1 MKDIALYALEALT
14 KAGADKASCG
24 VAKGRSDEFN
34 IEANK
39 FTLLRTLFNDSLSL
53 KALVGGRKGTATV
66 NKLDKDSI
74 DDAVANCIT
83 LANSA
88 EPDEAEDIAPLSE
101 NKDFDQSIGGADLA
115 KLFERSKE
123 YLEQVQDEFPK
134 IMLEGFSSSFGGG
147 EYAYVN
153 SNGVIFTGKK
163 ESYGFSSMFIA
174 KDGEKTSSFNGAG
187 GSLLNLDKA
196 FIESPLHRSQL
207 EDSVKS
213 LDTRMF
219 DGTHKGKIIVT
230 PTCYDIWGTIIGCFL
245 SDGALIE
252 GTSLWKDRL
261 GEKVADACLTMRS
274 IPLDPSIVNGERF
287 TADGFLSANND
298 FILEGVLKSFAL
310 GLYGS
315 KKTGKP
321 RAANTS
327 HYTLEIVPGNTPLE
341 EMIKGID
348 KGILLNRFSGA
359 SPGPSGDVSGIAKNS
374 FLIENGKIADALK
387 ETMVSFN
394 VQDAIN
400 NIVAISKEKVV
411 DGGGIMPWCAFDG
424 ITISGK

>member
-1 MKDIALYALEALT
+1 MKDIALYALEALK

-24 VAKGRSDEFN
+24 VAKGRNDEFN

-53 KALVGGRKGTATV
+53 KALIGGRKGTASV

-74 DDAVANCIT
+74 DEAVANCIT
-83 LANSA
+83 LAKSA

-115 KLFERSKE
+115 KLFQRSKE

-134 IMLEGFSSSFGGG
+134 IILEGFSSSFGGG
-147 EYAYVN
+147 EYAYAN

-163 ESYGFSSMFIA
+163 ENYGFSSMFIA
-174 KDGEKTSSFNGAG
+174 KDGEKTSSFNGSG
-187 GSLLNLDKA
+187 GALLDLNKA
-196 FIESPLHRSQL
+196 FMESPLHRSQL

-219 DGTHKGKIIVT
+219 EGTHKGRIIVT
-230 PTCYDIWGTIIGCFL
+230 PTCYDIWATIIGCFL

-261 GEKVADACLTMRS
+261 GEKVADSCLTMRS
-274 IPLDPSIVNGERF
+274 IPLHPSIVNGERF
-287 TADGFLSANND
+287 TGDGFLSENND
-298 FILEGVLKSFAL
+298 FILDGVLKSFAI
-310 GLYGS
+310 GLYAS
-315 KKTGKP
+315 NKTGKP

-327 HYTLEIVPGNTPLE
+327 HYTLEVVPGNTSLD
-341 EMIKGID
+341 EMVKGID

-374 FLIENGKIADALK
+374 FLIENGKIADALQ

-400 NIVAISKEKVV
+400 DIVAISKESVA
-411 DGGGIMPWCAFDG
+411 DGGSIMPWCAFDG